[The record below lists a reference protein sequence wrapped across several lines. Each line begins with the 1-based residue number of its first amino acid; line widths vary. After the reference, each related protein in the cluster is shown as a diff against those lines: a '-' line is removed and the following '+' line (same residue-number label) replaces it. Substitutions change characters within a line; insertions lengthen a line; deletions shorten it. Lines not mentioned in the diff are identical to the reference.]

1 VTDQQLRIASYSVS
15 ITEISD
21 DTIRFS
27 LNGVA
32 EDDESR
38 LAVAEDLERIAQHLH
53 SMVAGLEPEQSA
65 VH

>member
-1 VTDQQLRIASYSVS
+1 MTDQLHMASYSVS

-38 LAVAEDLERIAQHLH
+38 LAVAEDLERIAKHLR
-53 SMVAGLEPEQSA
+53 SMAAGLEPEQFA

>member
-1 VTDQQLRIASYSVS
+1 MTDQLHMASYSVS

-21 DTIRFS
+21 DSIRFS

-32 EDDESR
+32 EYDESR
-38 LAVAEDLERIAQHLH
+38 LAVAEDLERIAQHLR
-53 SMVAGLEPEQSA
+53 SMVAGLKPEQTA

>member
-1 VTDQQLRIASYSVS
+1 MTDQQLRIASYSVS

-38 LAVAEDLERIAQHLH
+38 LAVAEDLERIA
-53 SMVAGLEPEQSA
+53 
-65 VH
+65 

>member
-1 VTDQQLRIASYSVS
+1 MTDQLHMASYSVS

-21 DTIRFS
+21 DSIRFS

-38 LAVAEDLERIAQHLH
+38 LAVAEDLERIAQHLR

>member
-1 VTDQQLRIASYSVS
+1 MTDQLHMSSYSVS

-27 LNGVA
+27 LNGVS
-32 EDDESR
+32 EDDGSR
-38 LAVAEDLERIAQHLH
+38 LAVAEDLERIAEHLRGL
-53 SMVAGLEPEQSA
+53 VAGLQPEQSA

>member
-1 VTDQQLRIASYSVS
+1 MTDQLHIASYSVG

-38 LAVAEDLERIAQHLH
+38 LAVAEDLERIAQHLR
-53 SMVAGLEPEQSA
+53 SLAAGLDPEQSA